1 MAKLILVKHAL
12 PEITPGVISHRWVL
26 SAEGRDR
33 CAWLADELKAQGVQ
47 RLYSSLEPKALET
60 AALAAVGLG
69 LEVRP
74 RRDLQENDRTG
85 LGFAPPDELKE
96 RMRRFFEKPR
106 DLIVGEETADAALRR
121 FEAAVRAAAAEAPDQ
136 TIAIVT
142 HGTVLTL
149 LAARYNPIRAFEF
162 WEALT
167 LPACVALDA
176 ATFGLA
182 GPVGMFPA

>member
-1 MAKLILVKHAL
+1 MAKLILVKHAP
-12 PEITPGVISHRWVL
+12 PEIRPGVISHRWVL

-33 CAWLADELKAQGVQ
+33 CAWLANAFRAHGVA

-60 AALAAVGLG
+60 AALAGAPLG
-69 LEVRP
+69 LEVCP
-74 RRDLQENDRTG
+74 RRDLHENDRTG
-85 LGFAPPDELKE
+85 LAFGSLDALKQ
-96 RMRRFFEKPR
+96 RMRRFFEAPSE
-106 DLIVGEETADAALRR
+106 LIVGEETADAALRR

-149 LAARYNPIRAFEF
+149 LTAKYNPVTAFEF

-167 LPACVALDA
+167 PPSWVPLDP
-176 ATFGLA
+176 ATFRFA
-182 GPVGMFPA
+182 GAVGTFPA

>member
-1 MAKLILVKHAL
+1 MAKLILVKHAP
-12 PEITPGVISHRWVL
+12 PEITPEVISHRWVL

-33 CAWLADELKAQGVQ
+33 CAWLAEELKAQGVQ

-74 RRDLQENDRTG
+74 RRDLHENDRTG
-85 LGFAPPDELKE
+85 LSFASSDALKQ
-96 RMRRFFEKPR
+96 RMRRFFEAPQ

-121 FEAAVRAAAAEAPDQ
+121 FEASVRAIVAEAPEQ
-136 TIAIVT
+136 AIAIVT

-149 LAARYNPIRAFEF
+149 LAAKYNPIRAFDF

-167 LPACVALDA
+167 LPSHVALDG
-176 ATFGLA
+176 ATLGFA
-182 GPVGMFPA
+182 GPVGRFPA

>member
-1 MAKLILVKHAL
+1 MAKLILVKHAP

-33 CAWLADELKAQGVQ
+33 CTWLATELKAQGVG

-60 AALAAVGLG
+60 AALAAVKLG

-74 RRDLQENDRTG
+74 RRDLHENDRAG
-85 LGFAPPDELKE
+85 LGFGPLDALKQ
-96 RMRRFFEKPR
+96 RMRRFFEAPSE
-106 DLIVGEETADAALRR
+106 LIVGQESADAALQR
-121 FEAAVRAAAAEAPDQ
+121 FEAAVRAATAEAPDQ

-142 HGTVLTL
+142 HGAVLTL
-149 LAARYNPIRAFEF
+149 LAASYNPINAFEF

-167 LPACVALDA
+167 PPSWAPLDP
-176 ATFGLA
+176 ATFRFA
-182 GPVGMFPA
+182 GAVGTFPA